1 MQIFYYDGDF
11 IYSCEDVISEYDEMP
26 ENATDVR
33 PQEGLYLPKF
43 NPDKEEWSESATQ
56 EYIDSLQPKPQP
68 SKTEIMEQQIADLY
82 YLIALGGM

>member
-1 MQIFYYDGDF
+1 MQIFYYDEEF
-11 IYSCEDVISEYDEMP
+11 IYLCEDVISEFGEIP

-33 PQEGLYLPKF
+33 PRDGLYVAKF
-43 NPDKEEWSESATQ
+43 DPDKEEWSESATQ